1 MYDWL
6 KHIYTDLLPAV
17 PSPFAWVSRFIGTY
31 VWGPIKRTVS
41 ECQNALD
48 LLGGEVTTAYNDRD
62 WYVTRMRV
70 RFTKIRTDA
79 EARLTAEIS
88 AVKQAFADTY
98 WFLIRSLREDLY
110 YYVALVQAVANQ
122 ALESITSFITNTFTP
137 WRQWAE
143 GQVSIITQ
151 ALTNLGNLTADIANF
166 WVSVYNGF
174 RTELSAFLNDPDTYV
189 LAKIE
194 AGLGRH
200 ISRLVSMAVAVLDNI
215 W

>member
-1 MYDWL
+1 MFDWL
-6 KHIYTDLLPAV
+6 KHIYTDLLPVV
-17 PSPFAWVSRFIGTY
+17 PSPFAWVSTFIGTY

-62 WYVTRMRV
+62 WYVTRMRAKASFIRNQAWAWV
-70 RFTKIRTDA
+70 AETRDYLDSRITAMWGNLLTTLWTKFITLVA
-79 EARLTAEIS
+79 SVEAT
-88 AVKQAFADTY
+88 
-98 WFLIRSLREDLY
+98 
-110 YYVALVQAVANQ
+110 ANQ
-122 ALESITSFITNTFTP
+122 ALESITSFVTNTFTP
-137 WRQWAE
+137 WRQWVE
-143 GQVSIITQ
+143 GQVSIITK

-174 RTELSAFLNDPDTYV
+174 RTELAAFLNDPDTYV